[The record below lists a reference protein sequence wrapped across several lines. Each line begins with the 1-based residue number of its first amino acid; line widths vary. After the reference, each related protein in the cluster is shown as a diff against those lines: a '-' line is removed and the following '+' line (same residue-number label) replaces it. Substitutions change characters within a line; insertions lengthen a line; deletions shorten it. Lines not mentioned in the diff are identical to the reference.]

1 MMHRPLLLLLAAFIS
16 GIIAG
21 KLSLLDNPAAQ
32 IFLFLVFIFLF
43 VANRKGDKTVVIL
56 FIVAAFFLLG
66 CLDMNLYY
74 HREPGPEHI
83 VHHLRKEKQIIDG
96 VICEQPQVS
105 PYKNELVVS
114 VSRILVDTSVIAVQG
129 RVMLSVK
136 DNYPFKYG
144 DAVRCK
150 VRLKRPHNFQNPG
163 GFDYETHLRFRQI
176 LVQGFISEG
185 SDIVVLRE
193 NQGNPF
199 RTAIERYRRHLKDII
214 RSNAPS
220 PQGEIIQAMILG
232 DQKEIPDDIREQ
244 FNRTGT
250 SHIIAIS
257 GFNVGIIAAFSFFII
272 RLLLKSSENLLLRF
286 NIIKI
291 STLLTFFPIT
301 FFVFIAGM
309 GASVVRAAIMV
320 LVFMISILLGKQRD
334 LYNALALSAL
344 VILLVDP
351 PSLFDVSFQLSFSA
365 VAAILFI
372 TPKLSALLPQINS
385 EGPSGIR
392 LFFHRA
398 AHNIFLFIAASTG
411 AILGTLPLISLY
423 FNRLSIIALPAN
435 LFIAPLLGMV
445 ALPVSMAIIL
455 TDLFS
460 RTLTVYFVR
469 LSSLLVEISLI
480 SVRFFDSL
488 PFATF
493 RITTPTAIEIM
504 AYYLMIALAVILL
517 DRATAL
523 TTAEARQKTG
533 PANIYLWIG
542 LSATFLF
549 FLVDGFYLHLRDQD
563 RIHLKITAIDVGQ
576 GSATLV
582 QFPGGR
588 KMLIDGGGFP
598 NSTFDVGR
606 YVLAPFL
613 WHERIDHIDTVVLSH
628 PHPDHMNGLIFI
640 LENFKVREVWTNGEA
655 TGDPSYIAF
664 SNIIRKRRLICRSM
678 SEQEG
683 TIHLNPLRIAVLNPE
698 RPLTGTVGF
707 SARSNAVNDNSLVLK
722 LSYGN
727 VRFLIPGDITG
738 LVESRLLAKGTDLS
752 TDVLIVAHHGG
763 FTSSTESFLKA
774 LTPMAAVISC
784 GADNIYGYPHPDVL
798 KRLNRLKA
806 GIFRTD
812 RDGAITLST
821 DGRKLVVHPYGGVPE
836 QIFSRDRVSILA
848 P

>member
-1 MMHRPLLLLLAAFIS
+1 MQRPLVLLLAAIIS

-21 KLSLLDNPAAQ
+21 KVSLMDVLASQ
-32 IFLFLVFIFLF
+32 ITFILVLIFLF
-43 VANRKGDKTVVIL
+43 VATHRGNKNGVL
-56 FIVAAFFLLG
+56 FFIFAAFFLLG
-66 CLDMNLYY
+66 CLEMNLYLNIQ
-74 HREPGPEHI
+74 PGPDHI
-83 VHHLRKEKQIIDG
+83 LHHLRKEKQIIDG
-96 VICEQPQVS
+96 VICEHPQVS
-105 PYKNELVVS
+105 PYKNELIVA
-114 VSRILVDTSVIAVQG
+114 VSRILKDDSVIAVQG

-144 DAVRCK
+144 DAIRCK
-150 VRLKRPHNFQNPG
+150 VRLKKPHNFQNPG
-163 GFDYETHLRFRQI
+163 GFDYETYLRYRRI
-176 LVQGFISEG
+176 LVQGFVSEG
-185 SDIVVLRE
+185 SDIIVLRE
-193 NQGNPF
+193 DQGNPF
-199 RTAIERYRRHLKDII
+199 RTAIERYRRHLKEII
-214 RSNAPS
+214 RANAPS

-232 DQKEIPDDIREQ
+232 DQKEIPDEVREQ

-257 GFNVGIIAAFSFFII
+257 GFNIGIISAFSFFLL
-272 RLLLKSSENLLLRF
+272 RLLLRSSEYLLLRF

-291 STLLTFFPIT
+291 ATLLTFFPIT

-320 LVFMISILLGKQRD
+320 FVFMISILLGKQRD

-344 VILLVDP
+344 VILLMDP
-351 PSLFDVSFQLSFSA
+351 TSLFDISFQLSFTA

-372 TPKLSALLPQINS
+372 TPRLSALLPQIPS
-385 EGPSGIR
+385 EGLSDIAI
-392 LFFHRA
+392 LSHKA
-398 AHNIFLFIAASTG
+398 AHTIFLFIAASFG
-411 AILGTLPLISLY
+411 AILGTLPLIVLY
-423 FNRLSIIALPAN
+423 FNRFSNIALPAN
-435 LFIAPLLGMV
+435 LVIAPLLGMV

-460 RTLTVYFVR
+460 KALTVFFVGV
-469 LSSLLVEISLI
+469 SSLLVDISLML
-480 SVRFFDSL
+480 VRFFDSL

-493 RITTPTAIEIM
+493 RITTPTPIEIM
-504 AYYLMIALAVILL
+504 AYYIMIALAVTLL

-523 TTAEARQKTG
+523 TTAEARRKTG
-533 PANIYLWIG
+533 PADIYLWIG
-542 LSATFLF
+542 LSAISLF

-606 YVLAPFL
+606 YVLAAFL

-628 PHPDHMNGLIFI
+628 PHPDHLNGLIFI

-655 TGDPSYIAF
+655 TGDPSYIALRD
-664 SNIIRKRRLICRSM
+664 IIRKRRLICRSI

-683 TIHLNPLRIAVLNPE
+683 TIHLNPVRITVMNPE
-698 RPLTGTVGF
+698 RPLTGTVRF

-722 LSYGN
+722 LSYGD
-727 VRFLIPGDITG
+727 VRFLIPGDTTG
-738 LVESRLLAKGTDLS
+738 LVESRLMAKGTDLS

-774 LTPMAAVISC
+774 LTPMVAVISC
-784 GADNIYGYPHPDVL
+784 GADNIYGDPHPDVL
-798 KRLNRLKA
+798 KRLNRLKTE
-806 GIFRTD
+806 IFRTD

-821 DGRKLVVHPYGGVPE
+821 DGRNLVVHPYSGVPE
-836 QIFSRDRVSILA
+836 LIFSRDRVSILA